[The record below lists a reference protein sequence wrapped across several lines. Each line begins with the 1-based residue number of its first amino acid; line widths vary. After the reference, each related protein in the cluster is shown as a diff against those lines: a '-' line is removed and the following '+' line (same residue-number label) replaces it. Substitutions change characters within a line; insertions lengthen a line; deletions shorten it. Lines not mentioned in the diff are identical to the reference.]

1 MGGVL
6 LFTLVTKDVFLVGYG
21 DYSPATTAGKVLLF
35 PITLLGIA
43 MLGSLIEI
51 IVTFFSHQ
59 AARRKAQSRARFERQ
74 RQIEEDNYENPA
86 DLDKE
91 IEFLEQLNE
100 RHDMWDQ
107 VSEFF
112 LSCFGFFAFWVVGG
126 VIFKALEVGGTDS
139 KANYRPYT

>member
-1 MGGVL
+1 ML
-6 LFTLVTKDVFLVGYG
+6 LFTVVSKDVFLVGYG

-43 MLGSLIEI
+43 MLGSLIDI

-59 AARRKAQSRARFERQ
+59 AARRKARSRDRFERQ

-91 IEFLEQLNE
+91 IEFLERLNE
-100 RHDMWDQ
+100 RQDMWDRI
-107 VSEFF
+107 SEFC
-112 LSCFGFFAFWVVGG
+112 LSCFGFFAFWVIGG
-126 VIFKALEVGGTDS
+126 VVFKALEVSGTDS
-139 KANYRPYT
+139 EATY